1 MPITTTKSAFWTG
14 FRDGAPFVVIV
25 APFAGL
31 FGVLATEAG
40 LNIVETMIFS
50 IAVFAGAAQFTALQ
64 LMQEEAPTLIVLISA
79 LAVNLRVAMYSAS
92 LTPYIGRAPVWQ
104 RVIAAYFTVDQSYAC
119 SMVQFEKEPDMTVPQ
134 RMAYFAGVM
143 TPIVP
148 FWYVFSF
155 LGALLGAEIPPAWIP
170 DFALPICFLAL
181 IGPMLRTGA
190 HMMAAL
196 VAVVSGL
203 LFAGVPYSLGLIIA
217 GVLGMMA
224 GAQTELW
231 MMRRAVRS

>member
-1 MPITTTKSAFWTG
+1 
-14 FRDGAPFVVIV
+14 
-25 APFAGL
+25 
-31 FGVLATEAG
+31 
-40 LNIVETMIFS
+40 
-50 IAVFAGAAQFTALQ
+50 
-64 LMQEEAPTLIVLISA
+64 
-79 LAVNLRVAMYSAS
+79 MYSAS
-92 LTPYIGRAPVWQ
+92 LTPYIGSAPMWQ

-119 SMVQFEKEPDMTVPQ
+119 SMVQFEKEPDMTLPQ

-155 LGALLGAEIPPAWIP
+155 LGALLGAQIPPAWIP